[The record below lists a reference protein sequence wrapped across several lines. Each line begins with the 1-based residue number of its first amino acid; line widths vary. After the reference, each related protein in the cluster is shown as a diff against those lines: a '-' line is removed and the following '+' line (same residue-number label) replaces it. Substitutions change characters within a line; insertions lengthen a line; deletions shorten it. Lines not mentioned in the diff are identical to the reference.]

1 MNNEQLWQAV
11 LGEMELNISR
21 ANFSTWFK
29 QTYISS
35 FDDGVII
42 VCTPSAFVKEYLEKK
57 HTEDILKTL
66 RSVSKEEIKEIK
78 YLIKT
83 KQKDREEMIYKEQP
97 KALPPGDESDEN
109 AQEVEQYTT
118 NLETDKV
125 LEKTL
130 SDIKS
135 ALESID
141 KGTYGICKYCG
152 NEIEEKRLLIRP
164 FSSSCVECKKK
175 LQQS

>member
-1 MNNEQLWQAV
+1 MNKE
-11 LGEMELNISR
+11 
-21 ANFSTWFK
+21 
-29 QTYISS
+29 
-35 FDDGVII
+35 II
-42 VCTPSAFVKEYLEKK
+42 EKIRQDLLSLKEKLEK
-57 HTEDILKTL
+57 ELV
-66 RSVSKEEIKEIK
+66 SVGSEGEHKPIKMPD
-78 YLIKT
+78 Y
-83 KQKDREEMIYKEQP
+83 
-97 KALPPGDESDEN
+97 GDESDEN

>member
-1 MNNEQLWQAV
+1 MTSETLNKIKTDLLERKRQLD
-11 LGEMELNISR
+11 EELN
-21 ANFSTWFK
+21 
-29 QTYISS
+29 
-35 FDDGVII
+35 GVGADPE
-42 VCTPSAFVKEYLEKK
+42 T
-57 HTEDILKTL
+57 H
-66 RSVSKEEIKEIK
+66 RM
-78 YLIKT
+78 
-83 KQKDREEMIYKEQP
+83 Q
-97 KALPPGDESDEN
+97 LPDYGDESDEN

-130 SDIKS
+130 NDINR
-135 ALESID
+135 ALEDIE

-164 FSSSCVECKKK
+164 FSSSCVACKTK